1 MSVYEGVYKSLLQGV
16 SQQTPQ
22 EREDGQLGEQ
32 INMLSDP
39 VTGLR
44 RRGGVKYSTHLQG
57 QSPNSYIQ
65 LVDIGGKARAVVVD
79 TTTGVVKIIK
89 DVSNPNSEHV
99 TTGTFS
105 YLKTNAGKASI
116 KTTVIRDVM
125 YLVNTEKVP
134 RLKTD
139 TVTVGRDP
147 DKHGYF
153 SVRGTQFSMKF
164 TLTLDYGTLS
174 KEVYAYTSASEAAE
188 ATPEYVAQ
196 HLVQAAVADTTIN
209 SMFTFHRVGN
219 TVAVEVK
226 DKGSTGVLS
235 VESLVSGGYMYT
247 SGVSRVSSKSELLGA
262 LPPALNNYVV
272 AVGNVAN
279 SAYYKYNS
287 TSKTWAESA
296 KYAPSMEFID
306 VPYWINLEDIDNF
319 EAGFMDISPRL
330 AGDGKNN
337 PTPSFIDYG
346 ITGISAYQS
355 RLVLLSGSY
364 VCMSRTND
372 FTQFMRTTV
381 TELLDDDAIELASAS
396 LSSAQFEYAVAYNR
410 DLVLISQEHQAVIPA
425 NNTALTPKTAVIY
438 PSTKIDLSLAVQPAI
453 VGRTMYYTY
462 QRGLE
467 YYQVGEF
474 IPNTYTEAQYYAQ
487 NLTDHL
493 PLYAQGKC
501 TAMSASTTNNMVV
514 FCSDS
519 TEVLINQFMWRGE
532 ERPLMSF
539 HKWVFPRKVMY
550 AQFLREFL
558 VLFMDDGKGGLVVGS
573 LNVQLN
579 QLDDK
584 PVPYTDLYQY
594 VQIQDGTG
602 ELPSTFSTGVIDVGD
617 TVATIYD
624 SRTLRHKDV
633 QYSALGNMITC
644 PYNGQIVLGVPF
656 ESTFTLTPPFIK
668 DESGKVVAGTR
679 TTIQQLR
686 MTFKSTGSFN
696 VKVTDTMGTAYD
708 GEGDTALTWSEADLG
723 YSWVNSIGAVVIPC
737 RTRLSSTECSVTTTG
752 TTDMNLVSTEYVLR
766 MANKR
771 RRL

>member
-32 INMLSDP
+32 VNMLSDP

-44 RRGGVKYSTHLQG
+44 RRGGTKFTQAIPYRSAK
-57 QSPNSYIQ
+57 SYIQ
-65 LVDIGGKARAVVVD
+65 LVELGGEHRAVIIDAATGQVSVVHD
-79 TTTGVVKIIK
+79 I
-89 DVSNPNSEHV
+89 SNPSSPR
-99 TTGTFS
+99 TDLQSDYFKAT
-105 YLKTNAGKASI
+105 KGKASI
-116 KTTVIRDVM
+116 RSTVIRDKM
-125 YLVNTEKVP
+125 YVVNTEKIPTILPTGQNAGKDP
-134 RLKTD
+134 RKY
-139 TVTVGRDP
+139 
-147 DKHGYF
+147 GYF
-153 SVRGTQFSMKF
+153 SIRASQFGQKF
-164 TLTLDYGTLS
+164 NVQVSLGS
-174 KEVYAYTSASEAAE
+174 YTKILAVTASTTEADQ
-188 ATPEYVAQ
+188 ATPENIASRLASLIQ
-196 HLVQAAVADTTIN
+196 SDPVADAK
-209 SMFTFHRVGN
+209 FTVHILGSTVGI
-219 TVAVEVK
+219 EVK
-226 DKGSTGVLS
+226 DKTGTDVLDVSSTNT
-235 VESLVSGGYMYT
+235 GGYVYD
-247 SGVSRVSSKSELLGA
+247 SGVSRVTSKSELLGTLPAA
-262 LPPALNNYVV
+262 LDGYIM
-272 AVGNVAN
+272 AVGNTTN
-279 SAYYKYNS
+279 SAYYKYSS
-287 TSKTWAESA
+287 TSKTWSETGA
-296 KYAPSMEFID
+296 YAPTYSSLNTPTIIDLQDTTNITAVSMQMS
-306 VPYWINLEDIDNF
+306 VR
-319 EAGFMDISPRL
+319 S
-330 AGDGKNN
+330 AGDELNN
-337 PTPSFIDYG
+337 PTPSFIGYG

-381 TELLDDDAIELASAS
+381 TELLDDDAIEIASAS
-396 LSSAQFEYAVAYNR
+396 LSSAQFEYAVAYNK

-425 NNTALTPKTAVIY
+425 NSTVLTPKTAVIY
-438 PSTKIDLSLAVQPAI
+438 PSTKIDLSLAVQPVI

-462 QRGLE
+462 QRGLD

-501 TAMSASTTNNMVV
+501 TTMAASTTNNMVV

-519 TEVLINQFMWRGE
+519 TEVLVNQFMWRGE

-558 VLFMDDGKGGLVVGS
+558 VLFMDDGNGGIVVGT

-602 ELPSTFSTGVIDVGD
+602 TLPTAFSSGTVQVQD
-617 TVATIYD
+617 TVGTIYD
-624 SRTLRHKDV
+624 SRTMRHKDV
-633 QYSALGNMITC
+633 QYSTLGNTITC
-644 PYNGQIVLGVPF
+644 PYNGQIVLGIPY

-696 VKVTDTMGTAYD
+696 VKVVDTMGTAYD

-723 YSWVNSIGAVVIPC
+723 YSWINSIGAVVIPC

>member
-32 INMLSDP
+32 VNMLSDP

-44 RRGGVKYSTHLQG
+44 RRGGTKFTQAIPYRSAK
-57 QSPNSYIQ
+57 SYIQ
-65 LVDIGGKARAVVVD
+65 LVELGGEHRAVIID
-79 TTTGVVKIIK
+79 TTTGQVSVVHDI
-89 DVSNPNSEHV
+89 SNPDSPRTDLQSNY
-99 TTGTFS
+99 F
-105 YLKTNAGKASI
+105 KANKGKASI
-116 KTTVIRDVM
+116 RSTVIRDKM
-125 YLVNTEKVP
+125 YVVNTEKIPTILPTGNNAGKDP
-134 RLKTD
+134 RKF
-139 TVTVGRDP
+139 
-147 DKHGYF
+147 GYF
-153 SVRGTQFSMKF
+153 SVRASQFGQKF
-164 TLTLDYGTLS
+164 NVQVSLG
-174 KEVYAYTSASEAAE
+174 AYTLNVQHTASTTEASQ
-188 ATPEYVAQ
+188 ATPEYVAGK
-196 HLVQAAVADTTIN
+196 LADAIFYNTEGNAKFHVHRLGSTI
-209 SMFTFHRVGN
+209 GL
-219 TVAVEVK
+219 EVK
-226 DKGSTGVLS
+226 DKTGTDVLDVSSTNT
-235 VESLVSGGYMYT
+235 GGYVYD
-247 SGVSRVSSKSELLGA
+247 SGVSRVTSKTELLGT
-262 LPPALNNYVV
+262 LPPALDGYIM
-272 AVGNVAN
+272 AVGNTTN
-279 SAYYKYNS
+279 SAYYKYSS
-287 TSKTWAESA
+287 TSKTWSETGA
-296 KYAPSMEFID
+296 YAPTYSILNTPTIIDLQDTTNITAAFMLME
-306 VPYWINLEDIDNF
+306 V
-319 EAGFMDISPRL
+319 RT
-330 AGDGKNN
+330 AGDELNN

-381 TELLDDDAIELASAS
+381 TELLDDDAIEIASAS
-396 LSSAQFEYAVAYNR
+396 LSSAQFEYAVAYNK

-425 NNTALTPKTAVIY
+425 NNTVLTPKTAVIY
-438 PSTKIDLSLAVQPAI
+438 PSTKIDLSLAVQPVI

-462 QRGLE
+462 QRGLD

-501 TAMSASTTNNMVV
+501 TTMSASTTNNMVV

-519 TEVLINQFMWRGE
+519 TEVLVNQFMWRGE

-558 VLFMDDGKGGLVVGS
+558 VLFMDDGNGGIVVGT

-602 ELPSTFSTGVIDVGD
+602 TLPTAFSSGTVQVQDI
-617 TVATIYD
+617 VATIYD
-624 SRTLRHKDV
+624 SRTMRHKDV
-633 QYSALGNMITC
+633 QYSTLGNTITC
-644 PYNGQIVLGVPF
+644 PYNGQIVLGIPY

-723 YSWVNSIGAVVIPC
+723 YSWINSIGAVVIPC

>member
-1 MSVYEGVYKSLLQGV
+1 MAVYEGVYKSLLQGV

-22 EREDGQLGEQ
+22 EREDGQLGAQ
-32 INMLSDP
+32 VNMLSDP

-44 RRGGVKYSTHLQG
+44 RRGGVKYIQNILNR
-57 QSPNSYIQ
+57 PANSYIQ
-65 LVDIGGKARAVVVD
+65 LVEVGGEHRAVIVDPVTGNVTVVHD
-79 TTTGVVKIIK
+79 I
-89 DVSNPNSEHV
+89 SNPAS
-99 TTGTFS
+99 T
-105 YLKTNAGKASI
+105 KTNLQSAYFKAS
-116 KTTVIRDVM
+116 KGKNSLRSTVIRDKM
-125 YLVNTEKVP
+125 YIVNTERIPEIQSSTQNTGKDP
-134 RLKTD
+134 RKF
-139 TVTVGRDP
+139 
-147 DKHGYF
+147 GYF
-153 SVRGTQFSMKF
+153 SIRASQFGQTFNVTISLGGF
-164 TLTLDYGTLS
+164 QHQLS
-174 KEVYAYTSASEAAE
+174 YTASTSEAAK
-188 ATPEYVAQ
+188 ATPEYVADVLTAQ
-196 HLVQAAVADTTIN
+196 ITSDLVSN
-209 SMFTFHRVGN
+209 PKFTVYRIGSTVG
-219 TVAVEVK
+219 VEVNSK
-226 DKGSTGVLS
+226 YGDDVLDISSTNT
-235 VESLVSGGYMYT
+235 GGYVYV
-247 SGVSRVSSKSELLGA
+247 SGVSRVTSKSELLGTLPAA
-262 LPPALNNYVV
+262 LDGYIM
-272 AVGNVAN
+272 AVGNTTN
-279 SAYYKYNS
+279 SAYYKYSS
-287 TSKTWAESA
+287 TSKTWAETGA
-296 KYAPSMEFID
+296 YAPSYFVNNTPMELDLQDKNNITQKLMR
-306 VPYWINLEDIDNF
+306 IESR
-319 EAGFMDISPRL
+319 G
-330 AGDGKNN
+330 AGDELNN
-337 PTPSFIDYG
+337 PTPSFIGYG

-364 VCMSRTND
+364 VCMSKTND
-372 FTQFMRTTV
+372 FSQFMRTTV
-381 TELLDDDAIELASAS
+381 TELLDDDAIEIASAS
-396 LSSAQFEYAVAYNR
+396 LSSAQFEYAVPYNK
-410 DLVLISQEHQAVIPA
+410 DLVLVSQEQQAVIPA
-425 NNTALTPKTAVIY
+425 NSTVLTPKIAVIY
-438 PSTKIDLSLAVQPAI
+438 PSTKIDLSLAVQPVI

-462 QRGLE
+462 QRGLD

-558 VLFMDDGKGGLVVGS
+558 VLFMDDGNGGLIVGS

-594 VQIQDGTG
+594 VNINNGQGN
-602 ELPSTFSTGVIDVGD
+602 LPPAMVSGSINYAD

-624 SRTLRHKDV
+624 SRTSRHKEV
-633 QYSALGNMITC
+633 AYNVVGYKVNC
-644 PYNGQIVLGVPF
+644 HYNGQIVLGMPY
-656 ESTFTLTPPFIK
+656 ESTFTLTPPFLK

-686 MTFKSTGSFN
+686 LTFKSTGSFN
-696 VKVTDTMGTAYD
+696 VKVLDTMGTAYD

-723 YSWVNSIGAVVIPC
+723 YSWVNSIGAVVVPC

-766 MANKR
+766 TANKR

>member
-32 INMLSDP
+32 VNMLSDP
-39 VTGLR
+39 VTSLR
-44 RRGGVKYSTHLQG
+44 RRGGTKFTQAIPYRSA
-57 QSPNSYIQ
+57 NSYIQ
-65 LVDIGGKARAVVVD
+65 LVELGGEHRAVIIDTATGQVSVVHD
-79 TTTGVVKIIK
+79 I
-89 DVSNPNSEHV
+89 SNPDSPRTDLQSNY
-99 TTGTFS
+99 F
-105 YLKTNAGKASI
+105 KANKGKASI
-116 KTTVIRDVM
+116 RSTVIRDKM
-125 YLVNTEKVP
+125 YIVNTEKVP
-134 RLKTD
+134 
-139 TVTVGRDP
+139 TVLETGQNTGKDP
-147 DKHGYF
+147 RKYGYF
-153 SVRGTQFSMKF
+153 SIRASQFGQQF
-164 TLTLDYGTLS
+164 TVSLS
-174 KEVYAYTSASEAAE
+174 LGSYVKTITMSASTSEANQ
-188 ATPEYVAQ
+188 ATPEYIAN
-196 HLVQAAVADTTIN
+196 TIAN
-209 SMFTFHRVGN
+209 YIQSDVVSNAKFTVHRLGS
-219 TVAVEVK
+219 TIGIEVK
-226 DKGSTGVLS
+226 DKTGTDVLDISSTNT
-235 VESLVSGGYMYT
+235 GGYVYG
-247 SGVSRVSSKSELLGA
+247 SDVSRVTSKSELLGT
-262 LPPALNNYVV
+262 LPPALDGYIM
-272 AVGNVAN
+272 AVGNTTN
-279 SAYYKYNS
+279 SAYYKYSS
-287 TSKTWAESA
+287 TSKTWTETGA
-296 KYAPSMEFID
+296 YAPTYSILNTPTIIDLQDTTKITAASMQMD
-306 VPYWINLEDIDNF
+306 V
-319 EAGFMDISPRL
+319 RT
-330 AGDGKNN
+330 AGDELNN
-337 PTPSFIDYG
+337 PTPSFIGYG

-381 TELLDDDAIELASAS
+381 TELLDDDAIEIASAS
-396 LSSAQFEYAVAYNR
+396 LSSAQFEYAVAYNK

-425 NNTALTPKTAVIY
+425 NSTVLTPKTAVIY
-438 PSTKIDLSLAVQPAI
+438 PSTKIDLSLAVQPVI

-462 QRGLE
+462 QRGLD

-493 PLYAQGKC
+493 PLYAQGTC
-501 TAMSASTTNNMVV
+501 TTMSASTTNNMVV

-519 TEVLINQFMWRGE
+519 PEVLVNQFMWRGE

-558 VLFMDDGKGGLVVGS
+558 VLFMDDGNGGIVVGT

-602 ELPSTFSTGVIDVGD
+602 TLPTAFSTGTVQVQD

-624 SRTLRHKDV
+624 SRTMRHKDV
-633 QYSALGNMITC
+633 QYSTLGNTITC
-644 PYNGQIVLGVPF
+644 PYNGQIVLGIPF

-723 YSWVNSIGAVVIPC
+723 YTWTNSIGAVVIPC

-766 MANKR
+766 MAKKR

>member
-32 INMLSDP
+32 VNMLSDP

-44 RRGGVKYSTHLQG
+44 RRGGTKFTQAIPYRSAK
-57 QSPNSYIQ
+57 SYIQ
-65 LVDIGGKARAVVVD
+65 LVELGGEHRAVIID
-79 TTTGVVKIIK
+79 TTTGQVSVVHDI
-89 DVSNPNSEHV
+89 SNPDSPRTDLQSNY
-99 TTGTFS
+99 F
-105 YLKTNAGKASI
+105 KANKGKASI
-116 KTTVIRDVM
+116 RSTVIRDKM
-125 YLVNTEKVP
+125 YVVNTEKIPTILPTGNNAGKDP
-134 RLKTD
+134 RKF
-139 TVTVGRDP
+139 
-147 DKHGYF
+147 GYF
-153 SVRGTQFSMKF
+153 SVRASQFGQKF
-164 TLTLDYGTLS
+164 NVQVSLG
-174 KEVYAYTSASEAAE
+174 AYTLNVQHTASTTEASQ
-188 ATPEYVAQ
+188 ATPEYVAGK
-196 HLVQAAVADTTIN
+196 LADAIFYNTEGNAKFHVHRLGSTI
-209 SMFTFHRVGN
+209 GL
-219 TVAVEVK
+219 EVK
-226 DKGSTGVLS
+226 DKTGTDVLDVSSTNT
-235 VESLVSGGYMYT
+235 GGYVYD
-247 SGVSRVSSKSELLGA
+247 SGVSRVTSKTELLGT
-262 LPPALNNYVV
+262 LPPALDGYIM
-272 AVGNVAN
+272 AVGNTTN
-279 SAYYKYNS
+279 SAYYKYSS
-287 TSKTWAESA
+287 TSKTWSETGA
-296 KYAPSMEFID
+296 YAPTYSILNTPTIIDLQDTTNIAAAFMLME
-306 VPYWINLEDIDNF
+306 VR
-319 EAGFMDISPRL
+319 S
-330 AGDGKNN
+330 AGDELNN

-381 TELLDDDAIELASAS
+381 TELLDDDAIEIASAS
-396 LSSAQFEYAVAYNR
+396 LSSAQFEYAVAYNK
-410 DLVLISQEHQAVIPA
+410 DLVLVSQEHQAVIPA
-425 NNTALTPKTAVIY
+425 NNTVLTPKTAVIY
-438 PSTKIDLSLAVQPAI
+438 PSTKIDLSLAVQPVI

-462 QRGLE
+462 QRGLD

-501 TAMSASTTNNMVV
+501 TTMSASTTNNMVV

-519 TEVLINQFMWRGE
+519 TEVLVNQFMWRGE

-558 VLFMDDGKGGLVVGS
+558 VLFMDDGNGGIVVGT

-602 ELPSTFSTGVIDVGD
+602 TLPTAFSSGTVQVQD

-624 SRTLRHKDV
+624 SRTMRHKDV
-633 QYSALGNMITC
+633 QYSTLGNTITC
-644 PYNGQIVLGVPF
+644 PYNGQIVLGIPY

-696 VKVTDTMGTAYD
+696 VKVKDTMGTAYD

-737 RTRLSSTECSVTTTG
+737 RTRLTSTECSVTTTG

>member
-32 INMLSDP
+32 VNMLSDP

-44 RRGGVKYSTHLQG
+44 RRGGVKYHTTFPTI
-57 QSPNSYIQ
+57 SPDSYIQ
-65 LVDIGGKARAVVVD
+65 IVDIAGVMRIVIVD
-79 TTTGVVKIIK
+79 
-89 DVSNPNSEHV
+89 V
-99 TTGTFS
+99 TTGKVHVFNDFNAPTATVTTLTNDYF
-105 YLKTNAGKASI
+105 KTINGKVSI
-116 KTTVIRDVM
+116 KATSARGNFFI
-125 YLVNTEKVP
+125 VNTEKIP
-134 RLKTD
+134 TYETLE
-139 TVTVGRDP
+139 VTSSTRKNP
-147 DKHGYF
+147 DKHGYL
-153 SVRGTQFSMKF
+153 SIRSSQFSKQF
-164 TLTLDYGTLS
+164 NISVKYGTYS
-174 KEVYAYTSASEAAE
+174 KAFTFTTHASDASKAE
-188 ATPEYVAQ
+188 PEWVAEQ
-196 HLVQAAVADTTIN
+196 CMSYFSSTDFTNLFNVVQDGTTI
-209 SMFTFHRVGN
+209 
-219 TVAVEVK
+219 AIEVK
-226 DKGSTGVLS
+226 NKLSTGVLS
-235 VESLVSGGYMYT
+235 VETTTTGGYILT
-247 SGVSRVSSKSELLGA
+247 SGASRISSKTDLLGT
-262 LPPALNNYVV
+262 LPTELDEYTI
-272 AVGNVAN
+272 AVGNTGN
-279 SAYYKYNS
+279 SAYYMYEAA
-287 TSKTWAESA
+287 TKTWAEVG
-296 KYAPSMEFID
+296 KYVKPYKIKDEPMYIYID
-306 VPYWINLEDIDNF
+306 DNGTPKLKTLGII
-319 EAGFMDISPRL
+319 ERS
-330 AGDGKNN
+330 AGDEDNN
-337 PTPSFIDYG
+337 PMPKFVGYG

-355 RLVLLSGSY
+355 RLVILSGAY
-364 VCMSRTND
+364 VNMSKTTD
-372 FTQFMRTTV
+372 FNQFMRTSV
-381 TELLDDDAIELASAS
+381 TELLDDDAIEIASAS
-396 LSSAQFEYAVAYNR
+396 LSSAQFEYAVAYNK

-425 NNTALTPKTAVIY
+425 NSTVLTPKTAVIY
-438 PSTKIDLSLAVQPAI
+438 PSTKIDLSLAVQPVI

-462 QRGLE
+462 QRGLD

-501 TAMSASTTNNMVV
+501 TTMSASTTNNMVV

-519 TEVLINQFMWRGE
+519 TEVLVNQFMWRGE

-558 VLFMDDGKGGLVVGS
+558 VLFMDDGNGGIVVGT

-602 ELPSTFSTGVIDVGD
+602 TLPTAFSTGTVQVQD

-624 SRTLRHKDV
+624 SRTMRHKDV
-633 QYSALGNMITC
+633 QYSTLGNTITC
-644 PYNGQIVLGVPF
+644 PYNGQIVLGIPY

-723 YSWVNSIGAVVIPC
+723 YTWTNSIGAVVIPC
-737 RTRLSSTECSVTTTG
+737 RTRLSSTECSVTTAG
-752 TTDMNLVSTEYVLR
+752 TTDMNLVSTEFVLR